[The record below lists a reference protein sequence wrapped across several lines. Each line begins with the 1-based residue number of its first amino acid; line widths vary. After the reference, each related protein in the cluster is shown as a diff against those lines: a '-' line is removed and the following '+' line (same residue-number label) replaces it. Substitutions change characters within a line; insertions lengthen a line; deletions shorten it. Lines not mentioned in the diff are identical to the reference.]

1 MNRFQPST
9 RRTLFGL
16 AAAALTAVTLG
27 LVAVAPATMEPTGAD
42 TPTLAAAN
50 GAARAPIE
58 VTIVPG
64 PIMVFGVREP
74 AVTATHENETR
85 DSRGWRG

>member
-9 RRTLFGL
+9 PRTLFAL

-27 LVAVAPATMEPTGAD
+27 LVVVAPASMAPTVAD
-42 TPTLAAAN
+42 TRTLAAN
-50 GAARAPIE
+50 GGVKHAPIE

-64 PIMVFGVREP
+64 PIMVYGVREP
-74 AVTATHENETR
+74 AVTATHENEIR
-85 DSRGWRG
+85 GNRGWRG